1 MEITLVL
8 LIVFYLVFYLLR
20 PTSKEELKR
29 FNKKDNWS
37 NMGFWKENMK
47 KIIIIFALLSFS
59 TSVFAGSCPMM
70 ANKVEKKIEEAKKFH
85 ADGLKAHQNGDHK
98 KSEELLNKALD
109 LFKS

>member
-1 MEITLVL
+1 MKSTIILLV
-8 LIVFYLVFYLLR
+8 IFYVVFYLLR
-20 PTSKEELKR
+20 PTNKEELKR

-47 KIIIIFALLSFS
+47 KIILIFALLSFS

-70 ANKVEKKIEEAKKFH
+70 ANKVEKKIEAAKKLH
-85 ADGLKAHQNGDHK
+85 ADGVKAHQSGDHK
-98 KSEELLNKALD
+98 KSEELLGKALD